1 MSRLHLPQA
10 KHDGGSG
17 FDVFEVFKPTNEDE
31 RLFEL
36 ISDCIH
42 LDTPV
47 SRQTLAGAWFCSYI
61 KPERASLVERFC
73 DPHREKKHVR

>member
-1 MSRLHLPQA
+1 
-10 KHDGGSG
+10 
-17 FDVFEVFKPTNEDE
+17 
-31 RLFEL
+31 
-36 ISDCIH
+36 
-42 LDTPV
+42 V